1 MINLTVN
8 GESFELDGAD
18 IPALVRQLDANSGH
32 IAIMLNDAIV
42 PREKWD
48 NTSLAE
54 GDQIEV
60 LTFAAGG

>member
-1 MINLTVN
+1 MMNLTVN

-18 IPALVRQLDANSGH
+18 IPALIRQLDANSGH
-32 IAIMLNDAIV
+32 VAIMLNDAVV

-48 NTSLAE
+48 NASLSA
-54 GDQIEV
+54 GDCIEV